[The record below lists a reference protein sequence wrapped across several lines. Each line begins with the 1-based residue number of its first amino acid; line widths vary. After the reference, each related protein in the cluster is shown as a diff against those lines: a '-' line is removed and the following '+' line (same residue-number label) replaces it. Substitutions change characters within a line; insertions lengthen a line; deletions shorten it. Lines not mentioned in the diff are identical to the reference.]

1 MWTVTLKQLRNAN
14 ACADGYEKV
23 EAMVSSRGMDTDA
36 PISVIDIAHNNGF
49 FDALWSLRCLDDQ
62 HRRDILKFAVW
73 CARRV
78 EHLMDSEQCDEA
90 LNIAA
95 RYADLYA
102 TDAQLSAAVYAVRP
116 VANRPSGSTVTDN
129 ARCCAYSLVDV
140 GNGGVAVATYRVATF
155 STRVEVMVLAPGRE
169 LRTPICKQIE
179 SEYKDM
185 FIWMCNGVAPWQ
197 MEG

>member
-14 ACADGYEKV
+14 ACAEGYEKV
-23 EAMVSSRGMDTDA
+23 EAMVTSRGMGMDS

-78 EHLMDSEQCDEA
+78 EHLMDSEPCVEA

-95 RYADLYA
+95 RYANLYA
-102 TDAQLSAAVYAVRP
+102 TDAQLSAAVDAVYS
-116 VANRPSGSTVTDN
+116 VARRLSGNAVSDN
-129 ARCCAYSLVDV
+129 ARCCAHSLVDV
-140 GNGGVAVATYRVATF
+140 GNGGVAVAAYRVATY
-155 STRVEVMVLAPGRE
+155 STRVEVMILATGRE
-169 LRTPICKQIE
+169 LRTPIRKQIE

-185 FIWMCNGVAPWQ
+185 FIWMCNGTAPWQ